1 MRGVASRSQEMERRS
16 LSAHQAAEP
25 LNLLNDREE
34 FHMRGTTTRRTNR
47 RIATAFLL
55 VAVASSLVL
64 QTQNVPTTHAASRE
78 PVRARHG
85 IVASTNE
92 IASHV
97 GVDIMKRGGNA
108 VDAAIAVAF
117 ALAVTHPAAGNLGGG
132 GFMMI
137 RLNDGRTTAIDYR
150 EMAPAAATR
159 NIYLDKNGKVIEGEG
174 GSIEG
179 YRAAG
184 VPGTVRGM
192 ELALKKYG
200 SGKMSWAQLIEPAR
214 RLAANGFNV
223 TYTLSRS
230 LRGSREYLSKYP
242 ETKRIYLN
250 NGKFHNEGDVFVQ
263 PDLAATFARL
273 QQRGPNEFYTGQT
286 AQLIAADMKRNN
298 GLLTLDDLRG
308 YVAKERQPLRGNYRG
323 YEVISMPPP
332 SSGGAVLIEMLN
344 ILEGYDFKKMDWA
357 SSNRYHLMTE
367 AMRRAFA
374 DRAEYMGDTDFAKVP
389 LAGLV
394 DKRYAAQLRNTI
406 DPERAS
412 SSEQVKAGKPVGY
425 ESDETTHFTV
435 VDADGNAVANTYT
448 LNNSYGS
455 AVVAKGTG
463 LIMNDEM
470 DDFAAKPGTPNL
482 YGLIQGERN
491 AVAPRKR
498 PLSAMTPTFVLRKDG
513 SLWFTVGSPGG
524 PTIINTVLDVITNVI
539 DYGMNIQQAI
549 DAPRIH
555 HQWLP
560 DELVFEPY
568 GLSGDTQN
576 ALTARGH
583 KLAKPRYLGDAEGIM
598 IEEKTGV
605 RLGATDP
612 RRSDGLAVGY

>member
-1 MRGVASRSQEMERRS
+1 MKK
-16 LSAHQAAEP
+16 
-25 LNLLNDREE
+25 DRK
-34 FHMRGTTTRRTNR
+34 
-47 RIATAFLL
+47 IVLLL
-55 VAVASSLVL
+55 VWVL
-64 QTQNVPTTHAASRE
+64 TFVNVSHAAPRE

-92 IASHV
+92 VASRI

-137 RLNDGRTTAIDYR
+137 RLRDGRSTAIDYR
-150 EMAPAAATR
+150 EMAPAAAHR
-159 NIYLDKNGKVIEGEG
+159 NVYLDKNGNLIEGEG
-174 GSIEG
+174 GSLVG

-200 SGKMSWAQLIEPAR
+200 SGKLTWSQLIEPAR
-214 RLAANGFNV
+214 RLAANGFAV
-223 TYTLSRS
+223 TYSLARS
-230 LRGSREYLSKYP
+230 LKGNEYLSKYA
-242 ETKRIYLN
+242 ETKRIYLR
-250 NGKFHNEGDVFVQ
+250 NGNFYKEGEIFRQ
-263 PDLAATFARL
+263 PELASTFARL
-273 QQRGPNEFYTGQT
+273 QRSGPNEFYEGET
-286 AQLIAADMKRNN
+286 ARLIVADMKRHN
-298 GLLTLDDLRG
+298 GLMTMEDLRG
-308 YVAKERQPLRGNYRG
+308 YIAKERTPLRGTYRG
-323 YEVISMPPP
+323 HEIISMPPP

-344 ILEGYDFKKMDWA
+344 ILEGYDLQKSDA
-357 SSNRYHLMTE
+357 NSSDRYHLMAE

-374 DRAEYMGDTDFAKVP
+374 DRAEYMGDSDFVKVP
-389 LAGLV
+389 VAGLI
-394 DKRYAAQLRNTI
+394 DKSYAAGLRATINT
-406 DPERAS
+406 DRAS
-412 SSEQVKAGKPVGY
+412 TSAEVRAGRPAGY
-425 ESDETTHFTV
+425 ESEETTHFTV
-435 VDADGNAVANTYT
+435 VDAEGNAVANTYT

-455 AVVAKGTG
+455 AAVAKGTG
-463 LIMNDEM
+463 ILLNDEM

-491 AVAPRKR
+491 AVAPHKR
-498 PLSAMTPTFVLRKDG
+498 PLSAMTPTIVLRKDG

-524 PTIINTVLDVITNVI
+524 PTIINTVLCIITNVI
-539 DYGMNIQQAI
+539 DYDMNIQQAI

-560 DELVFEPY
+560 DELVGEPF
-568 GLSGDTQN
+568 GLSGDTQR

-583 KLAKPRYLGDAEGIM
+583 TLAKLHYLGDAEGIM
-598 IEEKTGV
+598 IEEKTGM

-612 RRSDGLAVGY
+612 RRSDGQAVGY

>member
-1 MRGVASRSQEMERRS
+1 MRATKGLCSFRVIVTVI
-16 LSAHQAAEP
+16 
-25 LNLLNDREE
+25 LL
-34 FHMRGTTTRRTNR
+34 T
-47 RIATAFLL
+47 
-55 VAVASSLVL
+55 AVATPLASWFPKSS
-64 QTQNVPTTHAASRE
+64 TTLAASRE

-85 IVASTNE
+85 VVASTNE
-92 IASHV
+92 VASRV

-137 RLNDGRTTAIDYR
+137 RLKNGRTTAIEYR

-159 NIYLDKNGKVIEGEG
+159 NIYLDKNGNVIQGEG
-174 GSIEG
+174 GPIEG

-200 SGKMSWAQLIEPAR
+200 SGKLSWSQLVEPAR
-214 RLAANGFNV
+214 RLAANGFTV
-223 TYTLSRS
+223 TRSLARS
-230 LRGSREYLSKYP
+230 LRAKRDITRGGEVIEEDQYYLAKYP

-250 NGKFHNEGDVFVQ
+250 NGNFYNEGDIFRQ

-273 QQRGPNEFYTGQT
+273 QRGGPNEFYEGQT
-286 AQLIAADMKRNN
+286 ARMIAADMKRNN
-298 GLLTLDDLRG
+298 GLMTLDDLRG
-308 YVAKERQPLRGNYRG
+308 YVAKEREPLRGSYRG
-323 YEVISMPPP
+323 YEIVSMPPP

-344 ILEGYDFKKMDWA
+344 ILEGYDLKKIDWA
-357 SSNRYHLMTE
+357 SSDRYHLMTE

-374 DRAEYMGDTDFAKVP
+374 DRAEYMGDTDFVKVP
-389 LAGLV
+389 IAGLI
-394 DKRYAAQLRNTI
+394 DKKYAEQLRRTI
-406 DPERAS
+406 NLDRAS
-412 SSEQVKAGKPVGY
+412 TSEQVKAGKPLGY
-425 ESDETTHFTV
+425 ESEETTHFTV
-435 VDADGNAVANTYT
+435 VDAEGNAVANTYT

-463 LIMNDEM
+463 ILMNDEM

-513 SLWFTVGSPGG
+513 SLWFTLGSPGG

-539 DYGMNIQQAI
+539 DYNMNIQQAI

-560 DELVFEPY
+560 DELVYEPY
-568 GLSGDTQN
+568 GLSGDTQK
-576 ALTARGH
+576 ALQARGH
-583 KLAKPRYLGDAEGIM
+583 KLIKKPRYLGDCEGIM
-598 IEEKTGV
+598 IEEKTGM

>member
-1 MRGVASRSQEMERRS
+1 MRHKKLCQSFRSIGTASVAWTLIAS
-16 LSAHQAAEP
+16 LLFFSFGP
-25 LNLLNDREE
+25 I
-34 FHMRGTTTRRTNR
+34 TT
-47 RIATAFLL
+47 L
-55 VAVASSLVL
+55 
-64 QTQNVPTTHAASRE
+64 AASRE

-92 IASHV
+92 IASNV
-97 GVDIMKRGGNA
+97 GVDVMKRGGNA

-137 RLNDGRTTAIDYR
+137 RLKDGRTTAIDYR
-150 EMAPAAATR
+150 EMAPAAASR
-159 NIYLDKNGKVIEGEG
+159 NIYLDKNGNVIEGEG

-192 ELALKKYG
+192 ELALKRYG
-200 SGKMSWAQLIEPAR
+200 SGRLSWAQLIEPAR
-214 RLAANGFNV
+214 RLAANGFRVN
-223 TYTLSRS
+223 YTLARGLRS
-230 LRGSREYLSKYP
+230 NREYLSKYP

-250 NGKFHNEGDVFVQ
+250 NGKFYNEGDLFVQ
-263 PDLAATFARL
+263 SDLAGTFARL
-273 QQRGPNEFYTGQT
+273 QQRGPNEFYEGQT
-286 AQLIAADMKRNN
+286 AQLIAADMKRHN

-308 YVAKERQPLRGNYRG
+308 YVAKEREPLRGNYRG

-357 SSNRYHLMTE
+357 SSDRYHLMTE

-374 DRAEYMGDTDFAKVP
+374 DRAEYMGDTDYVKVP
-389 LAGLV
+389 IAGLV
-394 DKRYAAQLRNTI
+394 DKKYAAQLRRTI
-406 DPERAS
+406 NPERAS
-412 SSEQVKAGKPVGY
+412 SSEQVKAGKPLGY
-425 ESDETTHFTV
+425 ESEETTHFTV
-435 VDADGNAVANTYT
+435 VDAEGNAVANTYT

-491 AVAPRKR
+491 AVAPHKR

-524 PTIINTVLDVITNVI
+524 PTIINTVLDVITNVV

>member
-1 MRGVASRSQEMERRS
+1 MMRRAVHKFTIAV
-16 LSAHQAAEP
+16 
-25 LNLLNDREE
+25 LL
-34 FHMRGTTTRRTNR
+34 FCLTTSFYSSNSS
-47 RIATAFLL
+47 TAL
-55 VAVASSLVL
+55 
-64 QTQNVPTTHAASRE
+64 AASRE

-85 IVASTNE
+85 IVASINE
-92 IASHV
+92 VASRV

-117 ALAVTHPAAGNLGGG
+117 ALEVTHPAAGNLGGG

-137 RLNDGRTTAIDYR
+137 RLKNGKSTAIDYR

-159 NIYLDKNGKVIEGEG
+159 NVYLDKNGNVIEGEG

-179 YRAAG
+179 YRASG

-200 SGKMSWAQLIEPAR
+200 SHRLSWAQLIEPAR
-214 RLAANGFNV
+214 ALAANGITV
-223 TYTLSRS
+223 TYNLARG
-230 LRGSREYLSKYP
+230 LRGAKDYLSKYP
-242 ETKRIYLN
+242 ETKRIYLK
-250 NGKFHNEGDVFVQ
+250 NGQLYNEGELFRQ
-263 PDLAATFARL
+263 PELAATFARL
-273 QQRGPNEFYTGQT
+273 QSGGPNEFYEGQT
-286 AQLIAADMKRNN
+286 ARLIVEDMKRHN
-298 GLLTLDDLRG
+298 GLITMADMRG
-308 YVAKERQPLRGNYRG
+308 YVAKEREPLRGTYRG
-323 YEVISMPPP
+323 HQVISMPPP

-344 ILEGYDFKKMDWA
+344 ILEGYDLKKMDWA
-357 SSNRYHLMTE
+357 SSDRYHLMTE

-374 DRAEYMGDTDFAKVP
+374 DRAEYMGDTDFVKVP
-389 LAGLV
+389 IAGLI
-394 DKRYAAQLRNTI
+394 DKKYATQLRSTI
-406 DPERAS
+406 DSDHAS
-412 SSEQVKAGKPVGY
+412 SSLQVKAGKPVGY
-425 ESDETTHFTV
+425 ESEETTHFTV
-435 VDADGNAVANTYT
+435 VDAEGNAVANTYT

-463 LIMNDEM
+463 LLMNDEM

-498 PLSAMTPTFVLRKDG
+498 PLSAMTPTFVLRQDG
-513 SLWFTVGSPGG
+513 DLWFTVGSPGG
-524 PTIINTVLDVITNVI
+524 PTIINTVLNVITNVV
-539 DYGMNIQQAI
+539 DYGMNMQEAI

-576 ALTARGH
+576 ALLRRGH
-583 KLAKPRYLGDAEGIM
+583 KLAKPRTLGDCEGIM
-598 IEEKTGV
+598 IEEKTGM
-605 RLGATDP
+605 RLGSVDP

>member
-1 MRGVASRSQEMERRS
+1 MKRVSKTKSVVLFLIWTLTFVNAS
-16 LSAHQAAEP
+16 
-25 LNLLNDREE
+25 
-34 FHMRGTTTRRTNR
+34 
-47 RIATAFLL
+47 
-55 VAVASSLVL
+55 
-64 QTQNVPTTHAASRE
+64 HAAPRE

-85 IVASTNE
+85 MVASTNE
-92 IASHV
+92 VASHV
-97 GVDIMKRGGNA
+97 GVEIMKRGGNA

-137 RLNDGRTTAIDYR
+137 RLRDGRSTAIDYR

-159 NIYLDKNGKVIEGEG
+159 NIYLDKNGNLIEGEG
-174 GSIEG
+174 GSLVG

-200 SGKMSWAQLIEPAR
+200 SGKLTWSQLIEPAR
-214 RLAANGFNV
+214 RLAANGFTV
-223 TYTLSRS
+223 TYSLARS
-230 LRGSREYLSKYP
+230 LKESDEYLSKYP
-242 ETKRIYLN
+242 ETKRIYLRGGN
-250 NGKFHNEGDVFVQ
+250 FYNEGELFRQ
-263 PDLAATFARL
+263 PELAATFARL
-273 QQRGPNEFYTGQT
+273 QRSGPNEFYEGQT
-286 AQLIAADMKRNN
+286 ARLIVADMKRHN
-298 GLLTLDDLRG
+298 GLMTMEDLRG
-308 YVAKERQPLRGNYRG
+308 YVAKERTPLRGTYRG
-323 YEVISMPPP
+323 HEIISMPPP

-344 ILEGYDFKKMDWA
+344 ILEGYDLQKTDA
-357 SSNRYHLMTE
+357 NSSDRYHLMAE

-374 DRAEYMGDTDFAKVP
+374 DRAEYMGDSDFVKVP
-389 LAGLV
+389 VAGLI
-394 DKRYAAQLRNTI
+394 DKSYAAGLRATI
-406 DPERAS
+406 NMDRAS
-412 SSEQVKAGKPVGY
+412 TSAEVRAGRPAGY
-425 ESDETTHFTV
+425 ESEDTTHFTV
-435 VDADGNAVANTYT
+435 VDAEGNAVANTYT

-455 AVVAKGTG
+455 AAVAQGTG
-463 LIMNDEM
+463 MLLNDEM

-491 AVAPRKR
+491 AVAPHKR
-498 PLSAMTPTFVLRKDG
+498 PLSAMTPTIVLRKDG

-524 PTIINTVLDVITNVI
+524 PTIINTVLCVITDVI
-539 DYGMNIQQAI
+539 DYDMNIQQAI

-560 DELVFEPY
+560 DELVGEPF
-568 GLSGDTQN
+568 GLSGDTQR

-583 KLAKPRYLGDAEGIM
+583 TLAKLRYLGDAEGIM

-612 RRSDGLAVGY
+612 RRSDGQAVGY